1 MNASA
6 SFKSNMWR
14 ERLICSTTLEPH
26 KSLELIKVLIT
37 MIMNCH
43 ALLEKITAISKFWN
57 SVFFLSEILE
67 PKARELKELKN
78 INNSRDGRRRIRTIY
93 TAADCAIIG
102 TDVDRTDMRSNTVL
116 QVLKQYSVHV
126 LLLA

>member
-1 MNASA
+1 MNASP

-14 ERLICSTTLEPH
+14 ERLVCSNTLEPH
-26 KSLELIKVLIT
+26 QSLELIKVLIT

-78 INNSRDGRRRIRTIY
+78 INYSRDGRRRIHTIY
-93 TAADCAIIG
+93 TTADCAITDI
-102 TDVDRTDMRSNTVL
+102 DVDRTDMRSNTVFE
-116 QVLKQYSVHV
+116 
-126 LLLA
+126 